1 MQGKFTFKNGRIY
14 EGRFEFDRIAIQS
27 ESPLD
32 GNTNPEEVRI
42 RTRTPLPAER
52 HAFEGG
58 VAPGSLELTSLFN
71 TFRKD
76 INHLLIQLSATPRGF
91 DEEVTQAQHAVIRY
105 PYVKVIFLK

>member
-1 MQGKFTFKNGRIY
+1 MEKVLVHYNIVPSFSI
-14 EGRFEFDRIAIQS
+14 
-27 ESPLD
+27 
-32 GNTNPEEVRI
+32 
-42 RTRTPLPAER
+42 AER

-58 VAPGSLELTSLFN
+58 VAAGTLELATLFN

-105 PYVKVIFLK
+105 IDL